1 MEVVYL
7 LASSESRLL
16 QKLTTTS
23 MNLRIQKK
31 KSFIPANFISDWNE
45 RHEIRI

>member
-31 KSFIPANFISDWNE
+31 ELYPFHFYFRLE
-45 RHEIRI
+45 